1 MILPHIGGTANI
13 TIELTVPFVCN
24 SEEFQDYQCA
34 LEFEIVISKGRK
46 KICKNKP
53 PFLGTA
59 QPGCKTKVPG
69 ILVGNPATKQT
80 ASMIYI

>member
-24 SEEFQDYQCA
+24 SQEYQCS

-59 QPGCKTKVPG
+59 QPACKTNVPG
-69 ILVGNPATKQT
+69 ILAGKPATKQT